1 MRRTQFYTIR
11 AALIVP
17 TKSDLVP
24 VLLSADRKR
33 ALRQRRSRDS
43 EHAQPIDLSLS
54 IYLVQKK
61 FVNRFYLVFRNSK
74 FLFKKFTPKK
84 SKHTLILQKV

>member
-43 EHAQPIDLSLS
+43 EHAQPIDLSL
-54 IYLVQKK
+54 YLFSVKN
-61 FVNRFYLVFRNSK
+61 FVNIFYLVLRNNK
-74 FLFKKFTPKK
+74 ILFQKFTPKK
-84 SKHTLILQKV
+84 SKHTLVLQKV